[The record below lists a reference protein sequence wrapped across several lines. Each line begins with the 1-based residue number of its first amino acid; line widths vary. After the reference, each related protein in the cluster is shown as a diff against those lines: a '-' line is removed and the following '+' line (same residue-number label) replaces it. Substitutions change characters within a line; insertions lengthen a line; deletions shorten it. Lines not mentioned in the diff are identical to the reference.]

1 MNEVAIDFGQGAG
14 LAKGGEPARAT
25 GLAPGAA
32 TLAAA
37 VIAVS
42 AVAHEGRSADVAL
55 QSADERGDRAAVRAI
70 ALGTLR
76 WYLRL
81 APALAKLVDRPAAD
95 MPPLLRGL
103 LIGAAHQIEYSRA
116 APEVCV
122 HLAVDA
128 ARALGLS
135 RATGFVNAVLR
146 RFVRERAALLARIDV
161 DVAARH
167 AYPEWLALQL
177 EAAWPE
183 HWQTILQAS
192 NEHPPM
198 TLRVASAAAREQYV
212 AELAASGREGEI
224 IKDFPEAVLLR
235 HSAPVAALPGFA
247 EGRVSVQD
255 AGAQLAALLLDA
267 RAGDRVLDACAAP
280 GGKSAH
286 ILQRQPKVDL
296 LAVDDDSA
304 RLALVNATF
313 SRIGAQSSS
322 ARTRLVDLTQSD
334 ALADE
339 GLFDRILVDAPCSA
353 TGVIRRHPDIKL
365 LRRSE
370 DVEGFA
376 RLQRRILERCFARLA
391 PGGRLVY
398 STCSILP
405 AENERMLGDFLEA
418 TPAARV
424 LPWPSGLAL
433 PTGAISQKTGV
444 QLLPGSGS
452 ASTDGFY
459 YACLGRLEDA

>member
-37 VIAVS
+37 VIVVS

-103 LIGAAHQIEYSRA
+103 LIAAAHQIEYSRA

-212 AELAASGREGEI
+212 AELA
-224 IKDFPEAVLLR
+224 
-235 HSAPVAALPGFA
+235 
-247 EGRVSVQD
+247 
-255 AGAQLAALLLDA
+255 
-267 RAGDRVLDACAAP
+267 
-280 GGKSAH
+280 H

-313 SRIGAQSSS
+313 SRIGAHSSS

>member
-1 MNEVAIDFGQGAG
+1 VNEAAIDLQPGTDQTPGS
-14 LAKGGEPARAT
+14 

-81 APALAKLVDRPAAD
+81 APALAKLIDRPPAD

-103 LIGAAHQIEYSRA
+103 LIAAAHQVEYSRA

-128 ARALGLS
+128 ARALGLP

-146 RFVRERAALLARIDV
+146 RFVRERAELLAAV
-161 DVAARH
+161 DSDLAARH
-167 AYPEWLALQL
+167 AYPAWLAREL

-183 HWQTILQAS
+183 HCEAILRAS

-198 TLRVASAAAREQYV
+198 TLRVASAAAREQYL
-212 AELAASGREGEI
+212 AELAASGREAELV
-224 IKDFPEAVLLR
+224 KDFPEAVLLR
-235 HSAPVAALPGFA
+235 HSAPVTGAAGFA
-247 EGRVSVQD
+247 EGWVSVQD

-286 ILQRQPKVDL
+286 ILQRQSKIDL

-304 RLALVNATF
+304 RLALVTATF
-313 SRIGAQSSS
+313 SRIGAKPQS

-339 GLFDRILVDAPCSA
+339 ALFDRILVDAPCSA

-365 LRRSE
+365 LRRAE
-370 DVEGFA
+370 DIAGFA

-418 TPAARV
+418 TPSARV

-433 PTGAISQKTGV
+433 PTGAVRQKIGV
-444 QLLPGSGS
+444 QLLPGAGS

-459 YACLGRLEDA
+459 YACLGRAEGA